1 MFYKLGLINAWRN
14 LTRSLLAI
22 ISMAFAAA
30 FLAYLL
36 TLSRGYSQGAGQPL
50 RQMLGGEIT
59 IYRQKLISEQPG
71 SKQDWQFRLEAL
83 NPFTDLNFFYSN
95 YEQSGY
101 MANNPL
107 IQTEW
112 MSIAGELQQN
122 QSITGIYPVNR
133 LPIYSQYLSEH
144 GVTETVANSLY
155 GKDLSQETSEERTL
169 ATMID
174 SGRWFRETDD
184 GTLVAVVSSKQLLP
198 EGVKPLTTGDTLKI
212 EIPQVVQG
220 EQGLRFDWLATTAV
234 ELKVIGTVA
243 LHTRDVDFFTL
254 GELKT
259 EQIYGYHN
267 DIYLPLATWQEIWKM
282 AAGTLGYLPEQYVL
296 QVDDLTYLE
305 DIVYSLR
312 EQLPNVQ
319 ISSVPTL
326 NDWMLNQFLLEPM
339 QSFNRIPPA
348 RIAALKET
356 KSSVDQGVIAADLR
370 LPIVTLVLFNAALLL
385 CANIL
390 ILIIERKREMAVL
403 KSIGARRRDITQM
416 IVAEAM
422 TITFLGASSGY
433 LIVSIPSVL
442 NQLSNLANANQILG
456 SLLLNY
462 LFVLLITCGCA
473 AIFAL
478 IPGLQIASKSV
489 MEVLRDE

>member
-1 MFYKLGLINAWRN
+1 MFYQLGFINAWRN

-36 TLSRGYSQGAGQPL
+36 TLGRGYSQGAGQPL

-83 NPFTDLNFFYSN
+83 SPLTDLNFFYSK

-101 MANNPL
+101 MANNPMDE
-107 IQTEW
+107 TAW
-112 MSIAGELQQN
+112 KSIAAALRQN
-122 QSITGIYPVNR
+122 QSITGVYPVHR
-133 LPIYSQYLSEH
+133 LPIYSQYQSEH
-144 GVTETVANSLY
+144 GVRETVANSLY
-155 GKDLSQETSEERTL
+155 GKDLSQETSEERSL
-169 ATMID
+169 AGMIN
-174 SGRWFRETDD
+174 SGRWLQETDD
-184 GTLVAVVSSKQLLP
+184 GSFAAVVASNQLLP
-198 EGVKPLTTGDTLKI
+198 SGVKPLTTGDTLKI

-220 EQGLRFDWLATTAV
+220 EQGLRFNWQSTTSV

-243 LHTRDVDFFTL
+243 LHTRDVDFFTM

-259 EQIYGYHN
+259 EQIHGYHN
-267 DIYLPLATWQEIWKM
+267 DIYLPLATWQAIWQQ
-282 AAGTLGYLPEQYVL
+282 AAGTLAYLPEQYIL

-305 DIVYSLR
+305 DVVYSLR
-312 EQLPNVQ
+312 EQLPNIQ
-319 ISSVPTL
+319 INSVPTL
-326 NDWMLNQFLLEPM
+326 NDWMLNQFLLEP
-339 QSFNRIPPA
+339 QQAFSRIPPA
-348 RIAALKET
+348 RLAALKET
-356 KSSVDQGVIAADLR
+356 KSNDSQGVIAADLR
-370 LPIVTLVLFNAALLL
+370 LPIVALVMFNAALLL

-416 IVAEAM
+416 IVTEAM

-433 LIVSIPSVL
+433 LMISIPSVL
-442 NQLSNLANANQILG
+442 NQLSNLANASQILG

-462 LFVLLITCGCA
+462 LLVLLITCGSA